1 VVKKISTIAMR
12 FLSVLILTFW
22 VGTALADKRV
32 ALIIGNSQYAHLSPK
47 LVNPANDAYDIAQ
60 ALGSIGFDVILRTD
74 LGQGEFEHAL
84 AEFARKATD
93 ADTALF
99 FYAGHGLQN
108 KGRNYFLPTDIEVQ
122 DAVDVEY
129 RAIDQGHV
137 LSAVE
142 RAKGV
147 KVVILDAC
155 RDNPLARQLIATRSW
170 GGGGETHGL
179 ARIDNAEDTIVA
191 YATAPDHVANDGDGR
206 NSPFTAALLNRIKEP
221 GLEITT
227 MFRRVANDVYERT
240 KGTQHPEVTTSLRT
254 DYFLNPS
261 ESDSAA
267 WGRVRDSTDPA
278 DFIEFIRK
286 FPASPF
292 AREAQFRIDLFERIR
307 RENAEAAKKE
317 HDRIALEA
325 EQKRR
330 AEEAKK
336 EADRIAL
343 DAEQKRRAEEA
354 KKEAE
359 RITLEAEQKRRAE
372 ETKKEAE
379 RVAIEAEQ
387 KRRAEEAKKEA
398 ERVAIE
404 AEQKRQAE
412 EAKKEA
418 ELIAQQK
425 NEAARLEMEKAAAQ
439 RREAER
445 LQAEK
450 RAAAERAKVAALEE
464 ENRKA
469 QELEREKQRIAG
481 ICTGDLAKLKDF
493 TAARQTPAIQ
503 NLAKESTCPTIQPA
517 IQTALHEV
525 TRAIKQACDAD
536 RKTLASL
543 KGSDIESLKSAAG
556 RMSCEPVRAEAQQR
570 AAKLEGDK
578 RHEDSV
584 CADEKTKLG
593 GIDANAAAARQQLVE
608 FSARAACP
616 SLRAEVTVTLKT
628 IEARVSEAQTELT
641 RLGCYNAPVSGK
653 FDEATKTSLTLYHT
667 KKGSL
672 ADGDHLTDGLLSEL
686 KHQKLALCPPVQP
699 AAPAVALPSK
709 KEETTPPKQ
718 QTIEHAK
725 REEEARPERPRKK
738 IETGEREEE
747 PAAKPSKRHR
757 VHDAIREEEPAE
769 PAPRHRIQRAEREE
783 APAPRVHQKPRPS
796 YASERPKS
804 YAVQRVRRAPSM
816 PMSSTATSG
825 SGHSG
830 ATVGVG
836 F

>member
-1 VVKKISTIAMR
+1 MVKKISTIAMR

-129 RAIDQGHV
+129 RAIDQGHI

-267 WGRVRDSTDPA
+267 WSRVRDSTDPA

-307 RENAEAAKKE
+307 RENAETAKRE
-317 HDRIALEA
+317 RDRIALEA

-336 EADRIAL
+336 EAERIAL
-343 DAEQKRRAEEA
+343 EAEQKRHAEEA

-359 RITLEAEQKRRAE
+359 RIALEAEQKRHAE
-372 ETKKEAE
+372 EAKKEAE
-379 RVAIEAEQ
+379 RSALEAEQ

-398 ERVAIE
+398 ERSVLE

-450 RAAAERAKVAALEE
+450 RAAEERAKVAALEE
-464 ENRKA
+464 ENRKT

-493 TAARQTPAIQ
+493 TAAQQTPAIQ
-503 NLAKESTCPTIQPA
+503 NLAKELACPTIQPA
-517 IQTALHEV
+517 IQTALREV

-536 RKTLASL
+536 RKTLTSL
-543 KGSDIESLKSAAG
+543 KGSDIESAQKRGGTYELRTG
-556 RMSCEPVRAEAQQR
+556 SCR
-570 AAKLEGDK
+570 G
-578 RHEDSV
+578 
-584 CADEKTKLG
+584 
-593 GIDANAAAARQQLVE
+593 AAACRQ
-608 FSARAACP
+608 
-616 SLRAEVTVTLKT
+616 
-628 IEARVSEAQTELT
+628 I
-641 RLGCYNAPVSGK
+641 
-653 FDEATKTSLTLYHT
+653 
-667 KKGSL
+667 
-672 ADGDHLTDGLLSEL
+672 
-686 KHQKLALCPPVQP
+686 
-699 AAPAVALPSK
+699 
-709 KEETTPPKQ
+709 
-718 QTIEHAK
+718 
-725 REEEARPERPRKK
+725 
-738 IETGEREEE
+738 
-747 PAAKPSKRHR
+747 
-757 VHDAIREEEPAE
+757 
-769 PAPRHRIQRAEREE
+769 
-783 APAPRVHQKPRPS
+783 
-796 YASERPKS
+796 
-804 YAVQRVRRAPSM
+804 
-816 PMSSTATSG
+816 
-825 SGHSG
+825 
-830 ATVGVG
+830 
-836 F
+836 